1 MVLAL
6 RSRVARSVTGGIR
19 SERRLYT
26 EVREVIDFI
35 GKLFKKAG
43 RGVGGFVKRA
53 APVLKNVAR
62 VAAPI
67 AGVAAAVLVVRRSRR
82 RRVE

>member
-1 MVLAL
+1 MGSDDENKGIDIVD
-6 RSRVARSVTGGIR
+6 SSKTG
-19 SERRLYT
+19 
-26 EVREVIDFI
+26 EVIDFI

-62 VAAPI
+62 VAAPV
-67 AGVAAAVLVVRRSRR
+67 AGVTAAVLLARR
-82 RRVE
+82 RRGRRG